1 MNLNVR
7 YCIECK
13 KAYDVGTNYNKCV
26 DCRTKDELKKRGRLD
41 GWGNK

>member
-13 KAYDVGTNYNKCV
+13 KSYDVGTNYNKCV
-26 DCRTKDELKKRGRLD
+26 DCRTKDELKEDEKD
-41 GWGNK
+41 GSKLV